1 MHGDSTVCASI
12 DLREHPAVRRL
23 TMDHLNEAIIQQ
35 AAAVAH
41 QQANTPPPAMSKA
54 QTPLASPA
62 GGGGGHATGNQP
74 QHNNNSGEP
83 VPRPRRV
90 ILAPF
95 GMSGTLTGQV
105 YRLGSLDTAT
115 QKALD
120 DWCAFYPLLV
130 TADHPEDLPVM
141 VEVVTGGVKLRY
153 PTKYVL
159 VSDIDEFEAAGDE
172 DEEAPVEEEKAAAA
186 AARLASIRG
195 VPFKVVEEPRRSA
208 SISSSGATQPL
219 LRRNNNEPK
228 DQQVPKSGFAEA
240 LGNDLGHPLSMHL
253 RPTVAT
259 VLPER
264 VWQDC
269 ILNPLDVG
277 VAAVPQATAVASK
290 ETTSGDKSST
300 TSLPMVS
307 PSQIKQEPGCEAVAP
322 ATTTTTMAVAT
333 SGQSATAAAS
343 LFKFIDPSQK
353 STCSCVK

>member
-1 MHGDSTVCASI
+1 
-12 DLREHPAVRRL
+12 
-23 TMDHLNEAIIQQ
+23 MDHLNEAIIQQ
-35 AAAVAH
+35 AAAAAN
-41 QQANTPPPAMSKA
+41 QQANSPPPPPMSKA
-54 QTPLASPA
+54 QTPMTSPGA
-62 GGGGGHATGNQP
+62 ATGGNSNSTN
-74 QHNNNSGEP
+74 HNMNGES

-105 YRLGSLDTAT
+105 YRMGSLDAAT

-130 TADHPEDLPVM
+130 TADNPDDLPVM

-159 VSDIDEFEAAGDE
+159 VSDIDEFEGVGGDE
-172 DEEAPVEEEKAAAA
+172 DQAAAEEEMS
-186 AARLASIRG
+186 LASIKG
-195 VPFKVVEEPRRSA
+195 VPFKVVEEPRRNA
-208 SISSSGATQPL
+208 SIISQSAVDA
-219 LRRNNNEPK
+219 K
-228 DQQVPKSGFAEA
+228 QQHRHKSGFPEA

-277 VAAVPQATAVASK
+277 CGVGGQGQAGSAK
-290 ETTSGDKSST
+290 ETGDKTTSST
-300 TSLPMVS
+300 ALPMVS
-307 PSQIKQEPGCEAVAP
+307 PSQIKQEPGSEAAAAVTPAKEAV
-322 ATTTTTMAVAT
+322 
-333 SGQSATAAAS
+333 SS
-343 LFKFIDPSQK
+343 LFKFVDPSQK
-353 STCSCVK
+353 SSCSCVK